1 MGAVYSPKDKF
12 KKRID
17 EVLKD
22 LSPEVRDSVRELI
35 ENYRGEDLQKKLE
48 NFVGIKRTRELI
60 DLR

>member
-17 EVLKD
+17 EVLND
-22 LSPEVRDSVRELI
+22 LSPEVRDSVREMI
-35 ENYRGEDLQKKLE
+35 ENYKGEDLQNMLE

>member
-12 KKRID
+12 RKRID
-17 EVLKD
+17 KVLKD

-35 ENYRGEDLQKKLE
+35 ENYRGEDLHKKLE
-48 NFVGIKRTRELI
+48 NYVGIKRTRELI